1 MFISSFSLTPVFLE
15 ILDNSFMTS
24 SGLIF
29 FVSGFSSTLI
39 ILGFAISLAAWSTND
54 GSINKKLFASCTFSF
69 ISSKLGSSCSFS
81 TCLSNSSISYDSVSS
96 QLSSI
101 GSNCSWDFFDSGSL
115 SFVKSSVSNSCNF
128 FWSFSLCS
136 FNFFFSS
143 LIAEKKSFNSA
154 ALTVTDTLSLL
165 NNDSLSFVP

>member
-1 MFISSFSLTPVFLE
+1 MLDILVDPPPPIDDNCCDTNSLNLVNSFLRPSKVFISSFSLTPVFLE

-39 ILGFAISLAAWSTND
+39 ILGFAISLAACSTKD

-101 GSNCSWDFFDSGSL
+101 GSNCS
-115 SFVKSSVSNSCNF
+115 
-128 FWSFSLCS
+128 
-136 FNFFFSS
+136 
-143 LIAEKKSFNSA
+143 
-154 ALTVTDTLSLL
+154 
-165 NNDSLSFVP
+165 